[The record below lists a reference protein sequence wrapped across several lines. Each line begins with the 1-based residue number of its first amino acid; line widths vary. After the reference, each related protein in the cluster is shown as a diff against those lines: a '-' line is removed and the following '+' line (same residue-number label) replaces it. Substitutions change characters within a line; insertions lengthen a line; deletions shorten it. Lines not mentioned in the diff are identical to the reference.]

1 MNLDCLS
8 SLFVGESTRSLRR
21 FWLLL
26 LSLYG
31 HKVLTLASTQTIMM
45 LQIIHVSKRTKR
57 CLEFI
62 VVERVL
68 PLLNNE
74 KKNNESRSTTKIGD
88 SDSSES
94 PEKRASDLR
103 AILYIK
109 TQKTSYQITHEI
121 LKQAACL

>member
-8 SLFVGESTRSLRR
+8 SLFLRESTRSLRR
-21 FWLLL
+21 FWLHL

-94 PEKRASDLR
+94 PENRASDLR
-103 AILYIK
+103 VILYIK
-109 TQKTSYQITHEI
+109 DSEDVLSDY
-121 LKQAACL
+121 A

>member
-8 SLFVGESTRSLRR
+8 SLFLGESTRSLRR

-103 AILYIK
+103 AILCIK
-109 TQKTSYQITHEI
+109 DSEDFLSDY
-121 LKQAACL
+121 A

>member
-1 MNLDCLS
+1 M
-8 SLFVGESTRSLRR
+8 GESTRSLRR

-103 AILYIK
+103 VILYIK
-109 TQKTSYQITHEI
+109 DSEDFLSDY
-121 LKQAACL
+121 A

>member
-1 MNLDCLS
+1 M
-8 SLFVGESTRSLRR
+8 GESTRSLRR

>member
-1 MNLDCLS
+1 M
-8 SLFVGESTRSLRR
+8 GEGTRSLRR
-21 FWLLL
+21 VCLHL

-31 HKVLTLASTQTIMM
+31 HKVLTRASTQTIML

-62 VVERVL
+62 VVERV
-68 PLLNNE
+68 PPMLNNE
-74 KKNNESRSTTKIGD
+74 TEKNNESRSTTKRGD
-88 SDSSES
+88 SDSYES

-109 TQKTSYQITHEI
+109 DFLSDY
-121 LKQAACL
+121 A

>member
-8 SLFVGESTRSLRR
+8 SLFLGESTRSLRR
-21 FWLLL
+21 FWLHL

-62 VVERVL
+62 VVERVM

-94 PEKRASDLR
+94 PERASDLR
-103 AILYIK
+103 VILSIK
-109 TQKTSYQITHEI
+109 DSEDFLSDY
-121 LKQAACL
+121 A

>member
-1 MNLDCLS
+1 
-8 SLFVGESTRSLRR
+8 
-21 FWLLL
+21 
-26 LSLYG
+26 
-31 HKVLTLASTQTIMM
+31 MM

-103 AILYIK
+103 VIFILK

>member
-8 SLFVGESTRSLRR
+8 SLFVGESTSSLRR

-109 TQKTSYQITHEI
+109 DSEDFLSDY
-121 LKQAACL
+121 A

>member
-8 SLFVGESTRSLRR
+8 SLFLRESTRSLRR
-21 FWLLL
+21 FWLHL

-103 AILYIK
+103 VILYIK
-109 TQKTSYQITHEI
+109 DSEDVLSDY
-121 LKQAACL
+121 A

>member
-8 SLFVGESTRSLRR
+8 SLFLGKSTRSLRR
-21 FWLLL
+21 FWLHL

-103 AILYIK
+103 VILYIK
-109 TQKTSYQITHEI
+109 DSEDFLSDY
-121 LKQAACL
+121 A

>member
-8 SLFVGESTRSLRR
+8 SLFLGESTRSLRR
-21 FWLLL
+21 FWLHL

-62 VVERVL
+62 VVEQVL

-88 SDSSES
+88 ES

-103 AILYIK
+103 VILYIK
-109 TQKTSYQITHEI
+109 DSEDFLSDY
-121 LKQAACL
+121 A

>member
-1 MNLDCLS
+1 
-8 SLFVGESTRSLRR
+8 
-21 FWLLL
+21 
-26 LSLYG
+26 
-31 HKVLTLASTQTIMM
+31 MM

-103 AILYIK
+103 VILYIK
-109 TQKTSYQITHEI
+109 DSEDFLSDY
-121 LKQAACL
+121 A